1 MAIPQG
7 YSLASGWNAADGSLT
22 LISELLRAYT
32 VPYMGTTI
40 EPKSGLVDTFPI
52 RSQTLD
58 GASRGDGMISNT
70 LSFAAIPVQAYQYLL
85 ATYFSS
91 GTVVS
96 VKMTAVLAQYGVSA
110 VWQKWNCWMN
120 LPQPFQ
126 QYTYDSQYMIGL
138 TIQLTDLILL
148 S

>member
-1 MAIPQG
+1 MTIPQG
-7 YSLASGWNAADGSLT
+7 YSLAAGWNAADGSLT
-22 LISELLRAYT
+22 LISEILRAYT
-32 VPYMGTTI
+32 VPYMGVTI

-58 GASRGDGMISNT
+58 GSQRGDGQISNT

-85 ATYFSS
+85 STYFSG

-96 VKMTAVLAQYGVSA
+96 VKMTFGLAQYGVSS
-110 VWQKWNCWMN
+110 VWQKWNGWFN

-126 QYTYDSQYMIGL
+126 QGVYDSQYIIGL
-138 TIQLTDLILL
+138 NILLTDLILL